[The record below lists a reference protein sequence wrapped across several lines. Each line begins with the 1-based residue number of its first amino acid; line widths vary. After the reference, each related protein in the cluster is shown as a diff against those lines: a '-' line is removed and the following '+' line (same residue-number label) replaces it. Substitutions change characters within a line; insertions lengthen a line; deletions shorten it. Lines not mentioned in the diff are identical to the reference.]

1 MEGSDWGDAVN
12 IRFLI
17 VQYVVIEANQKDAD
31 LPDTLL
37 NLMRGS
43 KDDDFKTLNQ
53 KWNKISIVRV

>member
-1 MEGSDWGDAVN
+1 MEGSDWGDTVN

-53 KWNKISIVRV
+53 K